1 MSSMSNTRLNDLS
14 NKIFP
19 LTLKST
25 TIINRPN
32 PPVVTPLGNGVLLDI
47 NGTFYILS
55 AGHLM
60 NTEDFPDL
68 MIPAKENKMAF
79 CNGKLVTTYK
89 TYNDTNNIDLA
100 VFRFS
105 ERQNKHIDGYY
116 RFILPEDI
124 ALEHKTVETSSYI
137 ISGYPLNNIKKT
149 TGQFYYEAEPLQV
162 LTGTVRNRT
171 YKKFGFNPSTHILV
185 KLYGRVKPFL
195 SQHKKRLKKPTGI
208 SGSGLW
214 YVPDWRK
221 VDKDGVPEHLLVGIL
236 TDNFIDQGFVA
247 AVRIDFATEIIR
259 HDFAIASKQS
269 KLTNFAEHIK
279 QVYIIETP

>member
-1 MSSMSNTRLNDLS
+1 MSNDKLNDLS
-14 NKIFP
+14 RKVFP

-25 TIINRPN
+25 TTINRPN

-47 NGTFYILS
+47 NATFFMLS

-60 NTEDFPDL
+60 NIDDFPHL
-68 MIPAKENKMAF
+68 VIPAKNNKMTN

-89 TYNDTNNIDLA
+89 SYSDRNKIDLA

-116 RFILPEDI
+116 RLIKPEDI
-124 ALEHKTVETSSYI
+124 AIEHKTVETSSYI
-137 ISGYPLNNIKKT
+137 ISGYPLNSIKKT
-149 TGQFYYEAEPLQV
+149 TGQPIYEAEPLQV
-162 LTGTVRNRT
+162 LTATVRNRT

-185 KLYGRVKPFL
+185 KLHGRVKPFL
-195 SQHKKRLKKPTGI
+195 SQHKVRLKKPTGI

-214 YVPDWRK
+214 YIPDWRK
-221 VDKDGVPEHLLVGIL
+221 VDNDGVPEHLLVGIL
-236 TDNFIDQGFVA
+236 TDNFVDQGFVA

-259 HDFAIASKQS
+259 QDFAIASKQS

-279 QVYIIETP
+279 KVYVVEIP

>member
-1 MSSMSNTRLNDLS
+1 
-14 NKIFP
+14 
-19 LTLKST
+19 
-25 TIINRPN
+25 
-32 PPVVTPLGNGVLLDI
+32 
-47 NGTFYILS
+47 
-55 AGHLM
+55 M
-60 NTEDFPDL
+60 NIDDFPNL
-68 MIPAKENKMAF
+68 IIPCKEDTMVH

-89 TYNDTNNIDLA
+89 SYRDKNKIDMA

-116 RFILPEDI
+116 RFIKPENI
-124 ALEHKTVETSSYI
+124 SIEHKTVQTSSYI
-137 ISGYPLNNIKKT
+137 ISGYPLNSIKKV
-149 TGQFYYEAEPLQV
+149 TGQPIYKAEPLQV
-162 LTGTVRNRT
+162 LTATVRNRT

-195 SQHKKRLKKPTGI
+195 SHYKIRLKKPTGI

-214 YVPDWRK
+214 YIPDWRNL
-221 VDKDGVPEHLLVGIL
+221 DKEGVPKHFLVGIL

-259 HDFAIASKQS
+259 HNFKIASEES

-279 QVYIIETP
+279 KVYVVEIP

>member
-1 MSSMSNTRLNDLS
+1 MSDEKLNDLS
-14 NKIFP
+14 RKVFA

-25 TIINRPN
+25 TSVNKPN

-47 NGTFYILS
+47 NGRFYMLS

-60 NTEDFPDL
+60 NVDDFPNL
-68 MIPAKENKMAF
+68 MIPAKEDKMTL
-79 CNGKLVTTYK
+79 CNGKLVTTFK
-89 TYNDTNNIDLA
+89 TYNDKNKIDIA

-116 RFILPEDI
+116 RFIQPQDI
-124 ALEHKTVETSSYI
+124 AIEHKTVETSSYI
-137 ISGYPLNNIKKT
+137 ISGYPINSIKKT
-149 TGQFYYEAEPLQV
+149 TGKPIYKAVPLQV
-162 LTGTVRNRT
+162 LTASVRNRT

-195 SQHKKRLKKPTGI
+195 SKHKMKLKKPTGI

-214 YVPDWRK
+214 YVQDWRK
-221 VDKDGVPEHLLVGIL
+221 VDENGVPKHVLVGIL
-236 TDNFIDQGFVA
+236 TENYIDQGFVV

-259 HDFAIASKQS
+259 HDFAVESEQS
-269 KLTNFAEHIK
+269 KLTNFPEHIK
-279 QVYIIETP
+279 EVYMVEIP